1 MGNLF
6 VPFKESNGQTYA
18 IQIDHLI
25 VLPSGIYIIETKFW
39 RGKVYHGISK
49 EQANELGH
57 VMDLLYPDEKKNQEC
72 TFVILDDLTKD
83 EYGKEKKQV
92 RVQDYGDPARQVKK
106 TAVTLSK
113 ELAKHNYKLYIQTIL
128 YFAYK
133 EDEINNVIN
142 HSIQESPE
150 VISNE
155 RALGNYIE

>member
-1 MGNLF
+1 M
-6 VPFKESNGQTYA
+6 
-18 IQIDHLI
+18 
-25 VLPSGIYIIETKFW
+25 
-39 RGKVYHGISK
+39 YHGISK

-57 VMDLLYPDEKKNQEC
+57 VMDLLYPDEKKNQEY

-83 EYGKEKKQV
+83 ENGKEKKQV

-113 ELAKHNYKLYIQTIL
+113 ELAKHNYKLYIQPIL

-133 EDEINNVIN
+133 EDEINNVMN

-155 RALGNYIE
+155 HALGNYIEELIEKPAKLSKEDINKVRGILYKMNNPTNTYT